1 MNRETQISPWKKIW
15 QNKLRSTLDLNLNR
29 HIYPPEK
36 KFGFK
41 LNRRD
46 HTCWVS
52 KHPYNQ
58 QLSALHV
65 SGEDTQ
71 GIGWP
76 LMSNLKLA
84 CLFNYQIIK

>member
-1 MNRETQISPWKKIW
+1 MAEQVKIYIGSH
-15 QNKLRSTLDLNLNR
+15 QN
-29 HIYPPEK
+29 HPIYPPE

-41 LNRRD
+41 LNTHD

-52 KHPYNQ
+52 KHPFNQ

-65 SGEDTQ
+65 SSEDTQ

-76 LMSNLKLA
+76 LTSNLKLA